1 MALKTTPWNPVDYLD
16 TPERI
21 ALYLEAAFED
31 GDPALIAA
39 AIGDA
44 ARAYGMTRLAKDTGL
59 AREALYRALS
69 EDGNPEFATV
79 LKVLKVFRLR
89 LSAIPDADADLPE
102 RIGAFAE
109 RVRPDYGARPVTKAE
124 WDKASGNED

>member
-1 MALKTTPWNPVDYLD
+1 MAPKTRPFDVAEQLD

-39 AIGDA
+39 AIADA

-59 AREALYRALS
+59 ARDALYRAVS
-69 EDGNPEFATV
+69 EGGNPEFATV
-79 LKVLKVFRLR
+79 LKVLKVFGLR
-89 LSAIPDADADLPE
+89 LSAIEGQDAA
-102 RIGAFAE
+102 
-109 RVRPDYGARPVTKAE
+109 
-124 WDKASGNED
+124 

>member
-1 MALKTTPWNPVDYLD
+1 MRVKTRPWDAAEGLD

-21 ALYLEAAFED
+21 AHYLEAAFED

-44 ARAYGMTRLAKDTGL
+44 ARARGMTHIAQETGM

-69 EDGNPEFATV
+69 ENGNPEFATI
-79 LKVLKVFRLR
+79 LKVLGALGLR
-89 LSAIPDADADLPE
+89 LA
-102 RIGAFAE
+102 
-109 RVRPDYGARPVTKAE
+109 PVE
-124 WDKASGNED
+124 NEPA

>member
-1 MALKTTPWNPVDYLD
+1 MLVKTRAWDVVEGLD

-21 ALYLEAAFED
+21 ARYLEAAFED

-44 ARAYGMTRLAKDTGL
+44 ARAHGMSELARETGL

-69 EDGNPEFATV
+69 ETGNPEFATV
-79 LKVLKVFRLR
+79 LKVLRALGLR
-89 LSAIPDADADLPE
+89 LTTSG
-102 RIGAFAE
+102 IG
-109 RVRPDYGARPVTKAE
+109 R
-124 WDKASGNED
+124 

>member
-1 MALKTTPWNPVDYLD
+1 MTPETRPFDVVAQLD

-31 GDPALIAA
+31 GDPAVIAA

-44 ARAYGMTRLAKDTGL
+44 ARAYGMTRIAKDTGL
-59 AREALYRALS
+59 AREALTRALG

-79 LKVLKVFRLR
+79 LKVLKAFGLR
-89 LSAIPDADADLPE
+89 LSAVE
-102 RIGAFAE
+102 GQGA
-109 RVRPDYGARPVTKAE
+109 ARTMSA
-124 WDKASGNED
+124 

>member
-1 MALKTTPWNPVDYLD
+1 MTLMTRAWNGADHLD

-21 ALYLEAAFED
+21 ALYLEAAVDF

-44 ARAYGMTRLAKDTGL
+44 ARAYGMTQLAKDTGL

-69 EDGNPEFATV
+69 ENGNPEFATV
-79 LKVLKVFRLR
+79 LKVLRVLGLR
-89 LSAIPDADADLPE
+89 LSAI
-102 RIGAFAE
+102 
-109 RVRPDYGARPVTKAE
+109 
-124 WDKASGNED
+124 ED

>member
-1 MALKTTPWNPVDYLD
+1 MAIKTKPWDAASHLD
-16 TPERI
+16 TPARI

-31 GDPALIAA
+31 GSPSLIAV

-69 EDGNPEFATV
+69 KDGNPEITTV
-79 LKVLKVFRLR
+79 LKVLRVFGLR
-89 LSAIPDADADLPE
+89 LSAVE
-102 RIGAFAE
+102 
-109 RVRPDYGARPVTKAE
+109 
-124 WDKASGNED
+124 NEAAA

>member
-1 MALKTTPWNPVDYLD
+1 MSVRTKVWDAADALD

-21 ALYLEAAFED
+21 AHYLEAAFED

-44 ARAYGMTRLAKDTGL
+44 ARARGMTHVAAETGL

-69 EDGNPEFATV
+69 ENGNPEFATI
-79 LKVLKVFRLR
+79 LKVLGVLGLR
-89 LSAIPDADADLPE
+89 LTTVETEL
-102 RIGAFAE
+102 
-109 RVRPDYGARPVTKAE
+109 V
-124 WDKASGNED
+124 

>member
-1 MALKTTPWNPVDYLD
+1 MAVKTKRWDIAEELD

-31 GDPALIAA
+31 GDPAVIGA

-69 EDGNPEFATV
+69 VDGNPEFATV
-79 LKVLKVFRLR
+79 LKVLKALG
-89 LSAIPDADADLPE
+89 LKLAALEDD
-102 RIGAFAE
+102 
-109 RVRPDYGARPVTKAE
+109 
-124 WDKASGNED
+124 DKAA

>member
-1 MALKTTPWNPVDYLD
+1 MATKTRAWDIATQLD
-16 TPERI
+16 TPQRI

-44 ARAYGMTRLAKDTGL
+44 ARAYGMTQLAKDSGL

-69 EDGNPEFATV
+69 EDGNPELATV
-79 LKVLKVFRLR
+79 LKVLKVFGLR
-89 LSAIPDADADLPE
+89 LSAVENQEAA
-102 RIGAFAE
+102 
-109 RVRPDYGARPVTKAE
+109 
-124 WDKASGNED
+124 

>member
-1 MALKTTPWNPVDYLD
+1 MAIKTRRWDVAKQLD

-44 ARAYGMTRLAKDTGL
+44 ARAYGMTQLAKESGL

-69 EDGNPEFATV
+69 EDGNPELATV
-79 LKVLKVFRLR
+79 LKVLKVFGLR
-89 LSAIPDADADLPE
+89 LSTVENKEAA
-102 RIGAFAE
+102 
-109 RVRPDYGARPVTKAE
+109 
-124 WDKASGNED
+124 

>member
-1 MALKTTPWNPVDYLD
+1 MALKTKPWDAASQMD

-44 ARAYGMTRLAKDTGL
+44 ARAYGMTRLAKKSGL

-69 EDGNPEFATV
+69 TNGNPEIATV
-79 LKVLKVFRLR
+79 LKVLKVLGLR
-89 LSAIPDADADLPE
+89 LS
-102 RIGAFAE
+102 
-109 RVRPDYGARPVTKAE
+109 PVEVEA
-124 WDKASGNED
+124 A

>member
-1 MALKTTPWNPVDYLD
+1 MPVKTRAWDAAETLD

-21 ALYLEAAFED
+21 ARYLEAAFED

-44 ARAYGMTRLAKDTGL
+44 ARAHGMSDLARETGL

-69 EDGNPEFATV
+69 ETGNPEFATV
-79 LKVLKVFRLR
+79 LKVL
-89 LSAIPDADADLPE
+89 
-102 RIGAFAE
+102 GALGLKLAAVAE
-109 RVRPDYGARPVTKAE
+109 TTR
-124 WDKASGNED
+124 

>member
-1 MALKTTPWNPVDYLD
+1 MTVETKPWNAEATLD
-16 TPERI
+16 TLERI

-44 ARAYGMTRLAKDTGL
+44 ARAYGMTQLSKDSGL

-69 EDGNPEFATV
+69 EDGNPELATV
-79 LKVLKVFRLR
+79 LKVLKVFGLR
-89 LSAIPDADADLPE
+89 LSTVEDE
-102 RIGAFAE
+102 
-109 RVRPDYGARPVTKAE
+109 KA
-124 WDKASGNED
+124 A

>member
-1 MALKTTPWNPVDYLD
+1 MALESAPWNPIDYLD

-69 EDGNPEFATV
+69 EDGNPEFGTV
-79 LKVLKVFRLR
+79 LKVLKVFGLR
-89 LSAIPDADADLPE
+89 LSAVEE
-102 RIGAFAE
+102 RHQA
-109 RVRPDYGARPVTKAE
+109 
-124 WDKASGNED
+124 

>member
-1 MALKTTPWNPVDYLD
+1 MAVKTKRWDIAEELD

-31 GDPALIAA
+31 GDPAVIGA

-69 EDGNPEFATV
+69 ADGNPEFATV
-79 LKVLKVFRLR
+79 LKVLKALG
-89 LSAIPDADADLPE
+89 LKLAALEDD
-102 RIGAFAE
+102 
-109 RVRPDYGARPVTKAE
+109 
-124 WDKASGNED
+124 DKAA

>member
-1 MALKTTPWNPVDYLD
+1 MTLRTRAWNGADHLD

-21 ALYLEAAFED
+21 ALYLEAAFDD

-44 ARAYGMTRLAKDTGL
+44 ARAYGMTQLAKDTGL

-69 EDGNPEFATV
+69 ENGNPEFATV
-79 LKVLKVFRLR
+79 LKVLRVLGLR
-89 LSAIPDADADLPE
+89 LSAI
-102 RIGAFAE
+102 
-109 RVRPDYGARPVTKAE
+109 
-124 WDKASGNED
+124 EDQEAA